1 MYEGECARVEDNSL
15 LGRFELS
22 GILLAH
28 RGMPQI
34 TTHFKVNVDSIL
46 SVSASADKVTP
57 TPTPTLTPEQSVTII
72 TVTADKGQ

>member
-15 LGRFELS
+15 LGKFELS

-57 TPTPTLTPEQSVTII
+57 TPTLTPEQSMTII
-72 TVTADKGQ
+72 TITADKGQ

>member
-1 MYEGECARVEDNSL
+1 
-15 LGRFELS
+15 
-22 GILLAH
+22 
-28 RGMPQI
+28 MPQI

-57 TPTPTLTPEQSVTII
+57 TPTLTPEQSMTII